1 MKKLKINTILI
12 CLSVFLISG
21 CSEDS
26 VVNTTQTETLLFQLD
41 GIIENLGGDCSA
53 VQVRTRSLGDFDFTN
68 ISTIKF
74 NFNGMSDADLSSI
87 RIYYMEND
95 EQINLV
101 DLPNRDVINSTQNVI
116 LDTPVQQCELFVR
129 VTLQSSVC
137 TGHIY
142 YLTFSDLK
150 IYSIQ

>member
-1 MKKLKINTILI
+1 MKKPKYSLILI
-12 CLSVFLISG
+12 LLSAVIFG
-21 CSEDS
+21 CSDNS
-26 VVNTTQTETLLFQLD
+26 INNAAQTETLIFQLD

-53 VQVRTRSLGDFDFTN
+53 VQVRTRSLGEFDFTN
-68 ISTIKF
+68 INKIKF

-137 TGHIY
+137 TGQIF

>member
-1 MKKLKINTILI
+1 MKKIKFSLILI
-12 CLSVFLISG
+12 FFSVLLISG
-21 CSEDS
+21 CSDDS
-26 VVNTTQTETLLFQLD
+26 VINAPQTETLLFQLD

-68 ISTIKF
+68 TSTIKF

-87 RIYYMEND
+87 RIYYLDND

-116 LDTPVQQCELFVR
+116 LNTPVQQCELFVR

-137 TGHIY
+137 TGQLF